1 MFPVFLR
8 RIIPPHVSF
17 LSSLFCVL
25 FQDPSGV
32 RHRQLDWILIGR
44 QEVLDT
50 TQCADKTTHK
60 TNTSAIWINRVKKS
74 TNKSHS

>member
-32 RHRQLDWILIGR
+32 RHQELLIGR

-60 TNTSAIWINRVKKS
+60 TNTSAIWINRVKES